1 MKDAVGGKH
10 ASTEPAAAGGLSIE
24 HADLSN
30 RRARTKALLDHPE
43 LLRAEV
49 VSDLA
54 ATVPRLVSSDKRRA
68 LGVAELAVMIASR
81 LGDAGGKA
89 HGFRAKGNALHG
101 LGRNK
106 AAVEHHR
113 KALELFRIAGN
124 PDQIARTLSTSIQPL
139 VLQGHLDQA
148 LAFAREA
155 REIFSRQG
163 DQWRLARL
171 ELNFGNIFD
180 RQDRFEEALACYESA
195 YRYLSVHSAA
205 DREAVVAAVHNIAVS
220 CIRLNDFRKASTA
233 YEQARSFAAE
243 HEMHVV
249 IAQADYNIAWLYY
262 LRGDYSRAISMLR
275 GAREAC
281 RSSGDEYHLGLC
293 SLDLSEIYLELNL
306 SQEAEETARQA
317 SATFQRMGMRY
328 ERGKALANVAIAL
341 GQQGKSGDSLR
352 LFLQARRIL
361 VRERNKVIPSLID
374 LYRAV
379 VLMDEKREAEAHR
392 LCLSAL
398 RSFQRF
404 KLANKAVACR
414 LLLARIHLR
423 GNDIKRARMQCAQAL
438 KSAATLESPVLSCQA
453 QALMGQIEGILGRD
467 RRSYQAYQRAR
478 ESLEQLRN
486 SIHGEEL
493 KISFMKDRVEIY
505 EALVALSLKR
515 GHTGAAL
522 TEAFDYIQHAK
533 SRSLLDVLSTSRS
546 ASWLAPQDQTE
557 FAARIRDL
565 REELNW
571 YFHKIEL
578 AQLDQASQQAV
589 ADLRKQSRQRER
601 ELLALLREQSPE
613 DKNGTSQQ
621 AAVAL
626 TVEQI
631 RQKLPADAAILEY
644 FQVHGRIVVLL
655 LSHSQMKFVSL
666 ADSSEVS
673 TLMELLQFQLAKP
686 HLGAEY
692 VRTFGDN
699 LLRSIRA
706 HLENLYK
713 ALIAPIREWLN
724 AAHVIIAPH
733 GILHTLP
740 FQALFDG
747 ARYLIDD
754 FTISYAPSASVY
766 AFCQARS
773 TSTANRSLILG
784 IPDESVPLVEE
795 EVRAVA
801 GSLPN
806 SELFLGAKATAE
818 CLHDIG
824 QCSRF
829 IHIATHGYF
838 RRDSPMF
845 SGIRLGDSYLS
856 LYDLY
861 QLRLPAELVALSG
874 CSTGLNVVA
883 AGDELL
889 GLARGI
895 IHAGAQ
901 TSLLTLWDVQ
911 DRTTAQLMKHFYG
924 QLGRADNKAQALQK
938 AMLLLKSEHPHPYY
952 WAPLILIGKV

>member
-1 MKDAVGGKH
+1 M
-10 ASTEPAAAGGLSIE
+10 AAGGLSIE

-30 RRARTKALLDHPE
+30 QRSRTKVLLNHPE
-43 LLRAEV
+43 LLRIEV

-54 ATVPRLVSSDKRRA
+54 ATVPRLVRSDRRKA
-68 LGVAELAVMIASR
+68 LGVAELAMMIAGR
-81 LGDAGGKA
+81 IGDAGVVAYGL
-89 HGFRAKGNALHG
+89 RAKGNALHG

-113 KALELFRIAGN
+113 RALELFRTVGN
-124 PDQIARTLSTSIQPL
+124 LEQIARTLSTAIQPL
-139 VLQGHLDQA
+139 ILQGHLDQA
-148 LAFAREA
+148 LASAREA

-163 DQWRLARL
+163 DRWRLARL
-171 ELNFGNIFD
+171 ELNLGNIFD

-195 YRYLSVHSAA
+195 YRYLSVHGA
-205 DREAVVAAVHNIAVS
+205 DDPEAIVAAVHNIAVS
-220 CIRLNDFRKASTA
+220 CIRLNDFRKAAAA
-233 YEQARSFAAE
+233 YEQARRFAVE

-275 GAREAC
+275 AAREAC
-281 RSSGDEYHLGLC
+281 RSSGDQYHLGLC

-341 GQQGKSGDSLR
+341 GQQGKTAHSLA

-379 VLMDEKREAEAHR
+379 VLIDEEREAEAQR
-392 LCLSAL
+392 LCLAAL
-398 RSFQRF
+398 KSFQRF
-404 KLANKAVACR
+404 KLANKAVVCR

-423 GNDIKRARMQCAQAL
+423 GNDLKRARMQCARAV
-438 KSAATLESPVLSCQA
+438 KSVAALESPVLSCQA
-453 QALMGQIEGILGRD
+453 QALMGQIEGVLGRD
-467 RRSYQAYQRAR
+467 QRSYQAYQRAR

-505 EALVALSLKR
+505 EALVALCLKR

-522 TEAFDYIQHAK
+522 IEAFDYIEQAK

-546 ASWLAPQDQTE
+546 ASWLAPQGQTE
-557 FAARIRDL
+557 FATKIRDL

-571 YFHKIEL
+571 YFHKIEM
-578 AQLDQASQQAV
+578 AQFDPASQQAV

-601 ELLALLREQSPE
+601 ELLELLREHSPE
-613 DKNGTSQQ
+613 DGNGASQQ

-626 TVEQI
+626 TVERI
-631 RQKLPADAAILEY
+631 RQKLPADALILEY
-644 FQVHGRIVVLL
+644 FQVQGRIVVLL

-699 LLRSIRA
+699 LLRSIRV

-713 ALIAPIREWLN
+713 ALIAPIREWLG
-724 AAHVIIAPH
+724 AAHLIIAPH

-747 ARYLIDD
+747 ARYLIEE
-754 FTISYAPSASVY
+754 FTLSYAPSASVY
-766 AFCQARS
+766 AVCQARS
-773 TSTANRSLILG
+773 TSTGNRSLILG
-784 IPDESVPLVEE
+784 IPDESVPLVVD
-795 EVRAVA
+795 EVQAVA

-818 CLHDIG
+818 CLRDRG
-824 QCSRF
+824 QHSRF

-838 RRDSPMF
+838 RQDSPMF

-895 IHAGAQ
+895 IHAGTQ
-901 TSLLTLWDVQ
+901 TSLLTLWDVH
-911 DRTTAQLMKHFYG
+911 DRGTAQLMKHFYE
-924 QLGRADNKAQALQK
+924 QLASADNKAQALQK
-938 AMLLLKSEHPHPYY
+938 AMLLLKSDYPHPYY
-952 WAPLILIGKV
+952 WAPLVLIGKV